1 MSLLDAR
8 FTPAWTTILIDYGP
22 SAGARRYGGYTP
34 PAYLDNFAALAL
46 AQRYP
51 LGSALFQ
58 WNGHA
63 WQPLIR
69 PESPDELVASMKRHG

>member
-8 FTPAWTTILIDYGP
+8 QTPAWTTVLIDHGPAYG
-22 SAGARRYGGYTP
+22 AHRYGGYTP
-34 PAYLDNFAALAL
+34 PQYLDNIAALQL

-51 LGSALFQ
+51 MTSQLLQ

-63 WQPLIR
+63 WQYMIKPQ
-69 PESPDELVASMKRHG
+69 GF